1 MLTVKVND
9 NLFEVCESWKD
20 ITIAKAVELYK
31 IKLPEKLK
39 DIYNLTYYSRLP
51 EKEKEVTLKE
61 LQAKITD
68 EDNHKHFPRFYAS
81 ALEILSNIPHDI
93 IMKTDVISV
102 KALYFEYLQKFVEG
116 IFFFPQY
123 EFKPITSFEFKGETY
138 CLPMSREVF
147 GTEVPMADITAME
160 FIESADMLSAA
171 TSLQKDLSKLATLV
185 AIICRPK
192 GEKYDEK
199 TAIKRTGEFQELTM
213 DVVWNVFFSLAVP
226 LITWHQLEAMSSLR
240 KVGEGN

>member
-147 GTEVPMADITAME
+147 GVDVPMVDVTALE
-160 FIESADMLSAA
+160 FTESADMLSAVS
-171 TSLQKDLSKLATLV
+171 SLQKDISKLATLV
-185 AIICRPK
+185 AILCRPQ
-192 GEKYDEK
+192 GEAYNEQ
-199 TAIKRTGEFQELTM
+199 TTIQRTKEFQDLPM
-213 DVVWNVFFSLAVP
+213 DIVWNVFFSLAVP